1 MSPEIVLD
9 VTPGAAA
16 VPLSVLKI
24 RDDAATE
31 APDHLAVEEP
41 LEIRLGG
48 MAFTVTMRTPGHDED
63 LVAGLLHAEGVIRSA
78 ESIDVIGHYRGP
90 DGKPDAGNVI
100 NVILKAD
107 LHVARERLRRS
118 LVSSSAC
125 GVCGKVSIEAI
136 RTATAPLVSTAT
148 VAPALFPRIAA
159 TLAAAQPTFQR
170 TGGLHAAAL
179 FDLEGRLLVLR
190 EDVGR
195 HNAVDK
201 VVGHMLRTGDFP
213 LADCILMV
221 SGRAS
226 FEIMQKAWSARIPV
240 VAAVSAPSS
249 MAVQL
254 AQAAG
259 MTLVGFL
266 RGGGFNVYAGAH
278 RVTTALLEP
287 ACELLCQR
295 VDIDPGRRVD
305 EPVADVQ
312 PVREEQRVALDE
324 RRRDRLGVHLAL
336 QGVRDQHHHQV
347 GFLARLGGGEDA
359 QAVALRLLPALR
371 PGLQAHPDVHPR
383 VPQRQRVR
391 VPLAAVAE
399 DGDVP
404 LLDEREVGVVVVE
417 DLCH

>member
-287 ACELLCQR
+287 A
-295 VDIDPGRRVD
+295 
-305 EPVADVQ
+305 
-312 PVREEQRVALDE
+312 
-324 RRRDRLGVHLAL
+324 
-336 QGVRDQHHHQV
+336 
-347 GFLARLGGGEDA
+347 
-359 QAVALRLLPALR
+359 
-371 PGLQAHPDVHPR
+371 
-383 VPQRQRVR
+383 
-391 VPLAAVAE
+391 
-399 DGDVP
+399 
-404 LLDEREVGVVVVE
+404 
-417 DLCH
+417 